1 MTATAPHYR
10 YRAFTSSGNIVEGE
24 ISARTPEE
32 AEEILWSRGLAPLS
46 TKLVSFEDNTPWW
59 RREISLS
66 RTPSRE
72 AVAAF
77 TRELAI
83 LSEAGLPI
91 DTTLKLI
98 ESETASRQMK
108 AIIRHSGAAVI
119 GGTALSEALRQYP
132 SAFGSDYLSILRAG
146 ERSGN
151 ITHALNDI
159 ANLLDRRIAIR
170 NDVRSALAYPSV
182 LIVMAL
188 ASIAVI
194 MAVLVPAVTP
204 ILSQNGKEPPAFI
217 AAFTWAQRHGAVLL
231 AMIAGVS
238 GCIGLLVFFAWKN
251 NDIRLGIDGAVLG
264 APLLGPLVLMHNTE
278 RFARTLG
285 SLLTAGVPIFQALSS
300 ANDVLQ
306 NRRMRYSVD
315 EAMEALKDGASLADA
330 LGRYTKMPAIALQ
343 MIALGEASGK
353 LEYMLSKLAAN
364 MANLVQRRINYVM
377 MLLTP
382 AITIAVSGLIGGLVF
397 ATMNAVLSVNDLAL
411 Q

>member
-91 DTTLKLI
+91 ATTLKLI

-194 MAVLVPAVTP
+194 MAVLVPAVAP

-300 ANDVLQ
+300 AN
-306 NRRMRYSVD
+306 
-315 EAMEALKDGASLADA
+315 A
-330 LGRYTKMPAIALQ
+330 
-343 MIALGEASGK
+343 
-353 LEYMLSKLAAN
+353 
-364 MANLVQRRINYVM
+364 
-377 MLLTP
+377 
-382 AITIAVSGLIGGLVF
+382 
-397 ATMNAVLSVNDLAL
+397 
-411 Q
+411 

>member
-1 MTATAPHYR
+1 MTATVPHYR

-24 ISARTPEE
+24 IAARTPEE
-32 AEEILWSRGLAPLS
+32 VDDILWSRRLVPLS
-46 TKLVSFEDNTPWW
+46 AKPIGFGGDGPWW

-66 RTPSRE
+66 STPSRE

-108 AIIRHSGAAVI
+108 AIIRHSAAAVI
-119 GGTALSEALRQYP
+119 GGATLSEALRRYAP
-132 SAFGSDYLSILRAG
+132 TFGSDYLSILRAG
-146 ERSGN
+146 ERSGS
-151 ITHALNDI
+151 ITQALNDI

-170 NDVRSALAYPSV
+170 NDVQSALIYPSV

-194 MAVLVPAVTP
+194 MAVLIPAVEP
-204 ILSQNGKEPPAFI
+204 ILSQSGKEPPAFI
-217 AAFTWAQRHGAVLL
+217 TAFIWAQRHWPMLL

-238 GCIGLLVFFAWKN
+238 ACIGLLAFFAWKN
-251 NDIRLGIDGAVLG
+251 KDIGLRIDGAVLG

-278 RFARTLG
+278 RFARSLG
-285 SLLTAGVPIFQALSS
+285 SLLTAGIPVFQALSS
-300 ANDVLQ
+300 AKDVLQ
-306 NRRMRYSVD
+306 NRRMRSNVD
-315 EAMEALKDGASLADA
+315 DAMEALKDGASLADA

-364 MANLVQRRINYVM
+364 MANLVQRRINYLM
-377 MLLTP
+377 TLLTP
-382 AITIAVSGLIGGLVF
+382 AITIVVSALIGGLVF
-397 ATMNAVLSVNDLAL
+397 TTMNAVLSINDLAV

>member
-194 MAVLVPAVTP
+194 MAVLVPAVAP

>member
-194 MAVLVPAVTP
+194 MAVLVPAVAP

-315 EAMEALKDGASLADA
+315 EAMEALKAGASLADA

>member
-300 ANDVLQ
+300 ANHVLQ

>member
-1 MTATAPHYR
+1 M
-10 YRAFTSSGNIVEGE
+10 
-24 ISARTPEE
+24 
-32 AEEILWSRGLAPLS
+32 
-46 TKLVSFEDNTPWW
+46 
-59 RREISLS
+59 
-66 RTPSRE
+66 
-72 AVAAF
+72 AAF

-300 ANDVLQ
+300 ANHVLQ